1 MIQAL
6 RLPTEVPTND
16 FRTYLEQSLR
26 NPFVLDLKDCT
37 LIEVIRACAKA
48 KSKIRPKYP
57 KTLSALVYNLKALQ
71 SEYGVTLYP
80 VQVTDVF
87 WGYFVS
93 FMQDRGLRA
102 SSIANLCTRLRSV
115 LNWAVKYNATVS
127 PTYTDILIPS
137 TRNEG
142 VALTADEISRVA
154 YFDIERFYADRRKDF
169 RKTMNDVRSQFV
181 LSCNL
186 GQRYSDM
193 IRIEPSC
200 FERNIFR
207 IVQQKTGN
215 RAVVNID
222 RFAIEPKTTYR
233 ILEEYG
239 YYAPYPHSIGNY
251 NYYLHQLLRDVGL
264 DDTIRIEEKRGGKIV
279 TTVIP
284 KWKAVSSHCG
294 RRSFVTVNVLRGR
307 NIHEIRKA
315 TGHQDVRCFDKYIC
329 DRDE

>member
-264 DDTIRIEEKRGGKIV
+264 DDTIRIEEKRGRKIV

>member
-26 NPFVLDLKDCT
+26 NPFALDLKDCT

-48 KSKIRPKYP
+48 KAKIRPKYP
-57 KTLSALVYNLKALQ
+57 KTLSALIYNLKALQ
-71 SEYGVTLYP
+71 AEYGVTLYP

-127 PTYTDILIPS
+127 PTYTDIIIPT
-137 TRNEG
+137 TRNVG
-142 VALTADEISRVA
+142 VALTADEISRVS

-169 RKTMNDVRSQFV
+169 RKTMDDVRNLFV

-222 RFAIEPKTTYR
+222 KLAIEPKTTYR
-233 ILEEYG
+233 ILEKYG
-239 YYAPYPHSIGNY
+239 YYAPYTHSIGNY

-264 DDTIRIEEKRGGKIV
+264 DDPIRIEEKRGGKIV
-279 TTVIP
+279 TEVIP
-284 KWKAVSSHCG
+284 KWKAAASHCG
-294 RRSFVTVNVLRGR
+294 RRSFVTVNIVRGHSV
-307 NIHEIRKA
+307 HEIRKA
-315 TGHQDVRCFDKYIC
+315 TAHSDARCFDKYIC
-329 DRDE
+329 DGDD

>member
-1 MIQAL
+1 M
-6 RLPTEVPTND
+6 PTND